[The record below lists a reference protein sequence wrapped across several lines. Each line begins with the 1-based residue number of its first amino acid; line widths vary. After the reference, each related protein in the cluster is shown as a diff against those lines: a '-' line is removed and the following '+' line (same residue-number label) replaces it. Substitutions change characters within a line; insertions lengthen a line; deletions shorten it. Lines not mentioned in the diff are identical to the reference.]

1 MSWDALVLAGGAARR
16 LGGVDKPAL
25 TVGGQTL
32 LDRVLAAVDGAREV
46 IVVGPARRVA
56 VTRPVRWTRER
67 PPGGGP
73 VAALA
78 AGLEL
83 VCAPLVAVLAAD
95 LPFLTAATVAALV
108 RAVGGG
114 GAGAGAGR
122 GAGAGAGRDATG
134 AGRTD
139 DDPPWGALL
148 VDPAGRHQYLT
159 GVWRTSALRARLP
172 AVPAG
177 ASMRSVLAGPRVLVL
192 PADGRTTLD
201 CDAPA
206 DLERARGWARMGP

>member
-1 MSWDALVLAGGAARR
+1 MSWDALVLAGGTARR

-25 TVGGQTL
+25 TVDGQTL

-56 VTRPVRWTRER
+56 VTRPVVWTRER

-108 RAVGGG
+108 RAVGG
-114 GAGAGAGR
+114 
-122 GAGAGAGRDATG
+122 AGRDATG
-134 AGRTD
+134 AGRTG

-148 VDPAGRHQYLT
+148 VDPTGRHQYLT
-159 GVWRTSALRARLP
+159 GVWRTSALRACLP
-172 AVPAG
+172 AAPAG
-177 ASMRSVLAGPRVLVL
+177 VSLRSVLAGQRVLAL

-201 CDAPA
+201 CDEPA
-206 DLERARGWARMGP
+206 DLERARLWARMGP

>member
-56 VTRPVRWTRER
+56 VTRPVVWTRER

-114 GAGAGAGR
+114 GAGAGG
-122 GAGAGAGRDATG
+122 GRDATG
-134 AGRTD
+134 AGPTD